1 MLEEKIDQMEK
12 FFNETLQNMKYD
24 YDIEIQKLTN
34 RFTEEKVEINKKN
47 ALLSQEIQL
56 TKKSMQSQLD
66 EAKRNYEQ
74 SFQSMK
80 S

>member
-1 MLEEKIDQMEK
+1 
-12 FFNETLQNMKYD
+12 MKYD

-34 RFTEEKVEINKKN
+34 QFTEEKVEINKKN
-47 ALLSQEIQL
+47 ALLSQQIQL
-56 TKKSMQSQLD
+56 TKKSMQSQFD